1 MEGKKAVTL
10 SPAIEAQ
17 IAEVERM
24 ALEEVRSLL
33 LDCMTGLPEGRIN
46 AKEGEA
52 LTCAADNRIRAI
64 RKEHMAIARRVSEL
78 AKRQTQRIRWIMEN
92 PMILDAYEASLA
104 PA

>member
-33 LDCMTGLPEGRIN
+33 LDCMTGLPKGRIN